1 VDTTIANFFIGHSID
16 RYKYD
21 KSPWDDPAHF
31 EEQCERLSRAL
42 NIVTGELEAKDE
54 EIVKARR
61 ETEPKV
67 TKLEHDYLELEG
79 RYREMQETQK
89 TMLKALPNS
98 KVVELLGKGA
108 KIDPALLSQK
118 RGDTDRPVLTP
129 ILVGCGLWACPKS
142 TADSTLFDPAS
153 VNRDG
158 PLCRHDQ
165 RLGALSSHGD
175 SRLQV
180 QGGRHQDQRGVCHGP
195 QRRGRRGLPGLP
207 RPAGSLDRWLDPKDQ
222 AREQVIEIP
231 AVPRRLE
238 TLIP

>member
-1 VDTTIANFFIGHSID
+1 LFTRPSIVEVNPNVASQTMVVPSESAVAPSAPYCRIMARAGPEEVHSIHLQHV
-16 RYKYD
+16 
-21 KSPWDDPAHF
+21 P
-31 EEQCERLSRAL
+31 
-42 NIVTGELEAKDE
+42 EAE
-54 EIVKARR
+54 AR
-61 ETEPKV
+61 E
-67 TKLEHDYLELEG
+67 
-79 RYREMQETQK
+79 
-89 TMLKALPNS
+89 
-98 KVVELLGKGA
+98 GA

-195 QRRGRRGLPGLP
+195 QRRGRRGLRGLP

-222 AREQVIEIP
+222 AQEQVIEIP